1 MSTPPGT
8 GDEADHSG
16 TDPNTDGEGD
26 RLDPAPRSAGGGE
39 SETRARRS
47 STRGGSGGSD
57 GAFERKRSEAPSSE
71 DASSREPASST
82 GDGETPDD
90 RFAGSAAEWGVN
102 DRAATEDR
110 LDFGTYVAVLARFLA
125 NERTRPPLTV
135 SIEGRWGTGK
145 SSFMTLLRQSLDDD
159 DRPSAGDDE
168 GTADAA
174 IGAASRPSFTV
185 EFNPWRHEGEDAL
198 WAAFV
203 LEFFQNV
210 ANPIE
215 TELRAYIDDPDYENR
230 ISFIEQ
236 FHEDFAEILD
246 SYVGNEAHVYVFIDD
261 LDRCPP
267 PKAAELI
274 QSINLMISSGDPR
287 VFFVVGMDR
296 EKVAA
301 GIAAKHG
308 SHLPYLRAAEDR
320 YSRRALQPDAAR
332 TDGANDRA
340 NEEARRPGEGAATES
355 EAAGRTS
362 PDAESIERFGLEFA
376 DDYLEKFVQIPFLIP
391 KPGAAGIGSL
401 VRELATAERDD
412 GDSTGGE
419 SGSGRP
425 TPIPSTTA
433 RAEADVLPSEL
444 IVEVA
449 TTVAPALEYNPRMV
463 KTFVN
468 LFRLRTML
476 ATELGLFESG
486 RLTPEQLGTFVAI
499 SLQWPRLVPQLRDPT
514 AAVELY
520 EFATG
525 ATEAV
530 PPAIATWS
538 PQERARL
545 STLLAA
551 GVDEDRRPD
560 QLARLPEELF
570 WISPRVDTPIRS
582 TDGAATAAR

>member
-1 MSTPPGT
+1 
-8 GDEADHSG
+8 
-16 TDPNTDGEGD
+16 
-26 RLDPAPRSAGGGE
+26 
-39 SETRARRS
+39 
-47 STRGGSGGSD
+47 
-57 GAFERKRSEAPSSE
+57 
-71 DASSREPASST
+71 
-82 GDGETPDD
+82 
-90 RFAGSAAEWGVN
+90 
-102 DRAATEDR
+102 
-110 LDFGTYVAVLARFLA
+110 
-125 NERTRPPLTV
+125 
-135 SIEGRWGTGK
+135 
-145 SSFMTLLRQSLDDD
+145 MTLLRQSLDDD

-203 LEFFQNV
+203 LEFFHQLTSELPLAVRWRGHLRMALYRLQWRNGWRDVVRVGLVVPLIALALAFPGIATGLGVPLTELGLAVGQGASIVALGLWAWQNV

-230 ISFIEQ
+230 VSFIEQ

-308 SHLPYLRAAEDR
+308 SLLPYLRAAEDR

-362 PDAESIERFGLEFA
+362 PAAESIERFGLEFA